1 MLIGLGALIFFP
13 AGLEQADM
21 IKATIT
27 IKTLY
32 NLNLSPEKLI
42 LLLIKAKSWPDDY
55 LLFIR
60 VL

>member
-1 MLIGLGALIFFP
+1 MLIGLGALMFFP
-13 AGLEQADM
+13 VGLVQADM

-27 IKTLY
+27 IKALY
-32 NLNLSPEKLI
+32 NLNLTPEELI
-42 LLLIKAKSWPDDY
+42 LLLIKAKFWPDSY